1 MAEDIQV
8 AMATDRNYLDYAL
21 VTAASLLAQHP
32 GGGITLHLLHEE
44 LDESDFV
51 RFEALRRIDGF
62 RLVPRKIERGFFQGW
77 PELRWSTSA
86 YYRLILP
93 SLLPD
98 LEKILYL
105 DCDLLVLDDIAELWN
120 TELGGRSCAAAAVR
134 VAPEHQ
140 KKIGL
145 PAEAVYFN
153 SGVMLF
159 NLRKMAHENHEKR
172 FIRLFDELGGRI
184 KYPDQDILNLAY
196 WNDYVKLSQRW
207 NLVTSVYRNPPTPAL
222 YSEAEVVE
230 ALRRPGIAHF
240 TGTHK
245 PWRLGKTT
253 HHPYAR
259 YFRAYAELAGL
270 PLPFRLK
277 LALKSLL
284 TGSLKP
290 PKKAVPW
297 DGSILNTGIAIRRTT

>member
-1 MAEDIQV
+1 M
-8 AMATDRNYLDYAL
+8 
-21 VTAASLLAQHP
+21 
-32 GGGITLHLLHEE
+32 
-44 LDESDFV
+44 
-51 RFEALRRIDGF
+51 
-62 RLVPRKIERGFFQGW
+62 
-77 PELRWSTSA
+77 
-86 YYRLILP
+86 
-93 SLLPD
+93 
-98 LEKILYL
+98 
-105 DCDLLVLDDIAELWN
+105 LDDIAELWD

-196 WNDYVKLSQRW
+196 WDDYVKLSQRW